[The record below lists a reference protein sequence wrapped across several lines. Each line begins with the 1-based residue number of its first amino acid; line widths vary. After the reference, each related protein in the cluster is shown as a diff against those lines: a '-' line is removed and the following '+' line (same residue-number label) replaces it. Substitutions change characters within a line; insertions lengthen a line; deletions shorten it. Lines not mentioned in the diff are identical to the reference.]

1 MRMNRTL
8 LGFDR
13 CMVQCGPVGQQARAP
28 GPKADP
34 FDITPTVLRQV
45 SFESVVRFGSVH
57 VVRFGS
63 VHLVRLA
70 SVFDVMIITL
80 NLVPDNVFLS
90 KNFLASFDLAPI
102 SAVFC
107 LIHPQAQGVQQEER
121 GERLCFQG
129 TALHRSAMRVASLGS
144 RSPLGASFGDL

>member
-28 GPKADP
+28 GPTADP

-45 SFESVVRFGSVH
+45 SFES